1 MTAVRLGICLL
12 VAFSVFAHGAV
23 EVWSESTFEIGAAA
37 LFLLWGILVSTKPRA
52 ELRWSALN
60 WPFLGILGL
69 GLAQLSL
76 RVTND
81 PYLTRAE
88 LLRVLAYF
96 LLFFLT
102 AQVFRDKAELRGLVW
117 FLVALGF
124 AVGLFAMIQYFTWNG
139 KLYWFRELTA
149 GGSPFGP
156 YVNRNHFA
164 GFVELIAPLGLA
176 LIVLRGARRELAPL
190 AGLLTIVPVAALFT
204 CGSRGGIIVF
214 IFELGLLALVMRM
227 HRAGNVRVGTAAVV
241 LLAAGAMIAWVGV
254 GTVTERFSQPQ
265 TGEVTLSGRTAMLR
279 DAARIFQD
287 HPWMGTGLGTLVEVY
302 PRYAS
307 FYDGKIVDHA
317 HDDYVEALAEGGVP
331 AALCGLAFLF
341 LLFRSSWTA
350 IKSNQSPFSL
360 SFHAGAL
367 VACGGLLL
375 HSLVDFNLHIPS
387 NAILFVLSG
396 YLASSPPLVQDDIH
410 RGVRRTSRTPAI
422 EAARPVA

>member
-23 EVWSESTFEIGAAA
+23 EVWSESTLEIGAAA
-37 LFLLWGILVSTKPRA
+37 LFLLWGILVSTKPKP

-69 GLAQLSL
+69 GLAQLAL
-76 RVTND
+76 RVSSD

-96 LLFFLT
+96 LLFFLA

-139 KLYWFRELTA
+139 KLYWFREFAT
-149 GGSPFGP
+149 GGMPFGP

-176 LIVLRGARRELAPL
+176 LIVLRGVRRELAPL

-214 IFELGLLALVMRM
+214 VFELGLLALVMWM
-227 HRAGNVRVGTAAVV
+227 HRAGNVRAGTAAMV
-241 LLAAGAMIAWVGV
+241 LLAAGTMIAWVGV
-254 GTVTERFSQPQ
+254 GTVAERFSQPHS
-265 TGEVTLSGRTAMLR
+265 GEVTLRGRTTMLR

-287 HPWMGTGLGTLVEVY
+287 HPWTGTGLGTLVAVY

-317 HDDYVEALAEGGVP
+317 HDDYVEALAEGGLP
-331 AALCGLAFLF
+331 AALCGLAFLV
-341 LLFRSSWTA
+341 LLLRSSWAA

-360 SFHAGAL
+360 SLHAGAI
-367 VACGGLLL
+367 VACGGMLL
-375 HSLVDFNLHIPS
+375 HSLLDFNLHIPS
-387 NAILFVLSG
+387 NALLFVLSA
-396 YLASSPPLVQDDIH
+396 YLASSPPLVEDDPH
-410 RGVRRTSRTPAI
+410 RGVRRAGRTQAI
-422 EAARPVA
+422 ESARPVV

>member
-23 EVWSESTFEIGAAA
+23 EVWSESTLEIGAAA
-37 LFLLWGILVSTKPRA
+37 LFLLWGILVSTKPKP

-69 GLAQLSL
+69 GLAQLAL
-76 RVTND
+76 RVSSD

-96 LLFFLT
+96 LLFFLA

-117 FLVALGF
+117 SLVALGF

-139 KLYWFRELTA
+139 KLYWFREFAT
-149 GGSPFGP
+149 GGMPFGP

-176 LIVLRGARRELAPL
+176 LIVLRGVRRELAPL

-214 IFELGLLALVMRM
+214 VFELGLLALVMWM
-227 HRAGNVRVGTAAVV
+227 HRAGNVRAGTAAMV
-241 LLAAGAMIAWVGV
+241 LLAAGTMIAWVGV
-254 GTVTERFSQPQ
+254 GTVTERFSQPHP
-265 TGEVTLSGRTAMLR
+265 GEVTLRGRTTMLR

-287 HPWMGTGLGTLVEVY
+287 HPWIGTGLGTLVAVY

-317 HDDYVEALAEGGVP
+317 HDDYVEALAEGGLP
-331 AALCGLAFLF
+331 AALCGLAFLV
-341 LLFRSSWTA
+341 LLLRSSWAA

-360 SFHAGAL
+360 SLHAGAI
-367 VACGGLLL
+367 VACGGMLL
-375 HSLVDFNLHIPS
+375 HSLLDFNLHIPS
-387 NAILFVLSG
+387 NALLFVLSA
-396 YLASSPPLVQDDIH
+396 YLASSPPLVEDDPH
-410 RGVRRTSRTPAI
+410 RGVRRAGRTQAI
-422 EAARPVA
+422 ESARPVV

>member
-23 EVWSESTFEIGAAA
+23 EVWSESTLEIGAAA
-37 LFLLWGILVSTKPRA
+37 LFLLWGILVSTKPKS
-52 ELRWSALN
+52 ELQWSALN

-76 RVTND
+76 RVSSD

-96 LLFFLT
+96 LLFFLA

-139 KLYWFRELTA
+139 KLYWVRELTA
-149 GGSPFGP
+149 GGMPFGP

-176 LIVLRGARRELAPL
+176 LIVLRGVRWELAPL
-190 AGLLTIVPVAALFT
+190 VGLLTIVPVTALFT
-204 CGSRGGIIVF
+204 CGSRGGIVVF
-214 IFELGLLALVMRM
+214 LFELGLLALVMWM
-227 HRAGNVRVGTAAVV
+227 HRAGNVRASAAAMV
-241 LLAAGAMIAWVGV
+241 LLAAGAMIAWVGI
-254 GTVTERFSQPQ
+254 GAITERFSQSQ
-265 TGEVTLSGRTAMLR
+265 SGEVTLSGRTTMLR
-279 DAARIFQD
+279 DAARIFRD
-287 HPWMGTGLGTLVEVY
+287 HPWVGTGLGTLVAVY

-307 FYDGKIVDHA
+307 FYDRKIVDHA
-317 HDDYVEALAEGGVP
+317 HDDYVEALAEGGLP
-331 AALCGLAFLF
+331 AALCGLAFLV
-341 LLFRSSWTA
+341 LLLRSSWAA

-387 NAILFVLSG
+387 NALLFVLNA
-396 YLASSPPLVQDDIH
+396 YLASSPPLAQDESH
-410 RGVRRTSRTPAI
+410 GGLRRTKRTSAI
-422 EAARPVA
+422 EAAQPTV